1 MYMNIKRVVFKKVL
15 SAFVLVFFMA
25 SFVASFSVY
34 NPTKIANA
42 ACVDYGGI
50 DIAVGSGESILIGTD
65 LYVLTLASVSVIDI
79 TTDTVV
85 QSINIGGQTDSQDLV
100 MALVGTDI
108 YIVNGGLDTV
118 VVLDT
123 NTNTVTDSIS
133 VGDYPRF
140 PILVGDNLYVT
151 NRLSDTVSVI
161 DTNTNTVTGT
171 ITVGD
176 IPEAITIVG
185 TNLYVLNNGSDNVS
199 IIDTNTNTVTNTVA
213 VTGGPLRQF
222 TSGNYIFIASGF
234 AGPSNISVIDTDS
247 NTVVSSI
254 ASPGTVNEVIL
265 ANGSVY
271 ALTSSDILVIDPTT
285 LSITETIDTAP
296 MNGTGASRG
305 QLIGT
310 DLYIS
315 FATSDTVL
323 VFDTNTNTL
332 EATVDL
338 EASFSP
344 FNLQLIGTDL
354 YVFSYQSDSVYIIDT
369 GTQSLRSVCT
379 PELSTATVNAQTLVL
394 TYDEALDPDS
404 VPSLDDFIVKVN
416 GSPVSVSSLEILG
429 QTITFILTTPVTYAD
444 TVTISYV
451 VPGSGSVK
459 NISGNDAAAL
469 TDSPVTNNTAY
480 CGSTIPIDGGS
491 YDLALAGDTLY
502 VSNGNGSVLVFDS
515 GSDALLETLSVGTAP
530 VSATLVGDYL
540 YVNDYGAGEVVVID
554 TTDNSISETIAGTSG
569 IYSST
574 LVGTDL
580 YINSPDTNSVYVL
593 DTTTNTV
600 TDTLIGFSTNLF
612 SVLVGTDLY
621 VSNSGDGTVSVVDT
635 LTNTI
640 SETIAVGASIY
651 SGTLV
656 GTDLYFTDI
665 GNAEVVVVDTSTN
678 TVSDNIIV
686 GSAPFSS
693 TLVGTDLY
701 VNESGSGNV
710 SVIDTTSN
718 TITDTIVT
726 SSTPYVSTLVGLYLY
741 VGTYDANITVIDTT
755 TKALYVCGKKLVL
768 NYVAGS
774 NGSIIG
780 DSYQIVNAGSNGTAV
795 TAEGNGDYEFVGWS
809 DDSTENP
816 RTEINVRNN
825 KTLTA
830 IFAIAPPSVSSG
842 GGSSS
847 GTALYRVFIN
857 LMSMGKF
864 DDAYRLVVNSP
875 RSFTSEINAVVTFCD
890 NAHFTNFM
898 KKGDVDGKF
907 SQYYQGQV
915 EEISKLQDFVNHL
928 FAYQY
933 TRASGPVD
941 SIFGSMTQGGVK
953 ILQSMLNRVMTLE
966 QDLAV
971 DGIVGPFTR
980 AAVNDFCLP

>member
-34 NPTKIANA
+34 HPTKIANA
-42 ACVDYGGI
+42 DVCT
-50 DIAVGSGESILIGTD
+50 AVPVGSNSSYLASMNEYVYVFSSGESSIEVIDSTNYDIVDTIDLEFGSAPIYSTLVGTD
-65 LYVLTLASVSVIDI
+65 LYVLDVNTSGSVYVIDTVTNTITIEIPVGVSPLHATLVGTDLYVINMGSVSVIS
-79 TTDTVV
+79 T
-85 QSINIGGQTDSQDLV
+85 L
-100 MALVGTDI
+100 
-108 YIVNGGLDTV
+108 
-118 VVLDT
+118 
-123 NTNTVTDSIS
+123 
-133 VGDYPRF
+133 
-140 PILVGDNLYVT
+140 
-151 NRLSDTVSVI
+151 
-161 DTNTNTVTGT
+161 
-171 ITVGD
+171 
-176 IPEAITIVG
+176 
-185 TNLYVLNNGSDNVS
+185 
-199 IIDTNTNTVTNTVA
+199 TNTVTNTIL
-213 VTGGPLRQF
+213 TGD
-222 TSGNYIFIASGF
+222 GNS
-234 AGPSNISVIDTDS
+234 SNS
-247 NTVVSSI
+247 
-254 ASPGTVNEVIL
+254 
-265 ANGSVY
+265 
-271 ALTSSDILVIDPTT
+271 ILV
-285 LSITETIDTAP
+285 
-296 MNGTGASRG
+296 
-305 QLIGT
+305 
-310 DLYIS
+310 
-315 FATSDTVL
+315 
-323 VFDTNTNTL
+323 
-332 EATVDL
+332 
-338 EASFSP
+338 
-344 FNLQLIGTDL
+344 GTDL
-354 YVFSYQSDSVYIIDT
+354 YVMTGPGVFDPASIFIIDT
-369 GTQSLRSVCT
+369 TLKVVTNTITDVNIVNLGSGKAVLVGSKLYVSDESLVVIDTNTQTVTGTIASVVN
-379 PELSTATVNAQTLVL
+379 PSDLFLIGSDLYALSPSSGVISILDTATDTVTSTINTGQSTSMVLFGTTIYVLGSDGTVYIVSTTTDSVTGTFLAGESPWSAISIGDNIFIVNVGVGGSSVSVFDTTTNTIIDPCRPILVTAEINEATLIL
-394 TYDEALDPDS
+394 TYDEALDADS
-404 VPSLDDFIVKVN
+404 VPDVSDFVVNVN
-416 GSPVSVSSLEILG
+416 GNPVSISNLSISG
-429 QTITFILTTPVTYAD
+429 STITLTIITPTIYTDVVT
-444 TVTISYV
+444 VSYI
-451 VPGSGSVK
+451 VPAS
-459 NISGNDAAAL
+459 NRTQDETNGNGAPAF
-469 TDSPVTNNTAY
+469 TNTPVTNNSTY
-480 CGSTIPIDGGS
+480 CGSSIPIDGGS
-491 YDLALAGDTLY
+491 YDLALVGEFLY
-502 VSNGNGSVLVFDS
+502 VSNSSGSLLVFDS
-515 GSDALLETLSVGTAP
+515 GSDALLETISVGTAP

-540 YVNDYGAGEVVVID
+540 YVNDYGAGEVIVID
-554 TTDNSISETIAGTSG
+554 TTDNSISETIAGTSAA
-569 IYSST
+569 YSST

-580 YINSPDTNSVYVL
+580 YVNSPDTNSVYVL
-593 DTTTNTV
+593 DTITNTV
-600 TDTLIGFSTNLF
+600 TDTLIGFSAPYF
-612 SVLVGTDLY
+612 STQVGTDLY
-621 VSNSGDGTVSVVDT
+621 VSNSGDGTVSVLDT

-640 SETIAVGASIY
+640 SETIAVGTSIF

-656 GTDLYFTDI
+656 GTDLYFGDI
-665 GNAEVVVVDTSTN
+665 GNAEVVVVDTSSN
-678 TVSDNIIV
+678 TVTDNITV
-686 GSAPFSS
+686 GVGPTSS

-701 VNESGSGNV
+701 VNEAGSGNI
-710 SVIDTTSN
+710 SIIDTTSN

-726 SSTPYVSTLVGLYLY
+726 GSTPYVSTLVGLYLY

-755 TKALYVCGKKLVL
+755 TKALYICGKKLVL

-830 IFAIAPPSVSSG
+830 LFVLGSPASST